1 MTTYFQKKTYD
12 IQTLP
17 FQTLAPHWHDD
28 FEILYILSGRLEF
41 HINHKT
47 YLADSGEGFFLNAG
61 QVHFARQY
69 GTYPCR
75 FLSFQISQSLL
86 CSEENASVFQKYIL
100 PVTNSSSFCHLPLV
114 QRIPWQKYI
123 LENIHKMIKDC
134 EAENYGFEF
143 KVHHYVNEI
152 FYYII
157 RNLSSL
163 PELTK
168 KEQKDILRIKSAM
181 SYLEKTYPEKHT
193 LADIAESCQLS
204 RSECSRL
211 FRRILHVSPI
221 EYLNQLRILHSL
233 PLIAL
238 RQQPISSIAK
248 EIGFSGGSYFSETFK
263 KVMGCSPRDYY

>member
-1 MTTYFQKKTYD
+1 
-12 IQTLP
+12 
-17 FQTLAPHWHDD
+17 
-28 FEILYILSGRLEF
+28 
-41 HINHKT
+41 
-47 YLADSGEGFFLNAG
+47 
-61 QVHFARQY
+61 
-69 GTYPCR
+69 
-75 FLSFQISQSLL
+75 
-86 CSEENASVFQKYIL
+86 
-100 PVTNSSSFCHLPLV
+100 
-114 QRIPWQKYI
+114 
-123 LENIHKMIKDC
+123 MIKDC

-193 LADIAESCQLS
+193 LADIAESSQLS

-211 FRRILHVSPI
+211 FRRFLHVSPI